1 MKKRKQSADQEL
13 LDRSFKARIEP
24 YLYLLPF
31 FLGIMVFTLYPVVN
45 VVLISFKEGYSYLTR
60 GFDAWS
66 LANYQKVLSDPKFA
80 QAISNTIKYVLL
92 VVPIST
98 CISVVVAYLLS
109 QKLRFSALFQTAY
122 FLPMVT
128 SITAVGLA
136 WKLMYNK
143 NFGIINYILSFFGVD
158 KIPWLENAAWSI
170 PSLVIFGIWNI
181 LPFTIILLLSG
192 LQNIDPQ
199 YYTAARVD
207 GSGSLR
213 IFFRITVPLLAP
225 TIFLVCIIN
234 TISCFKVFSELY
246 PLFNGNPGPFYNLY
260 TVVYY
265 IRYAMIE
272 NRKYGVAAAAAII
285 LFGFIFVFTMVQRV
299 VQSWVNA
306 RKG

>member
-1 MKKRKQSADQEL
+1 MKKKKQPAEQEL
-13 LDRSFKARIEP
+13 GERSFFTRIEP
-24 YLYLLPF
+24 FLYLLPF
-31 FLGIMVFTLYPVVN
+31 FLGIAVFTLYPVVN
-45 VVLISFKEGYSYLTR
+45 VVLMSFKEGYSHLTR
-60 GFDAWS
+60 NFTQWGMD
-66 LANYQKVLSDPKFA
+66 NYQAVLRDPKFA
-80 QAISNTIKYVLL
+80 QAIGNTVKYVVC

-98 CISVVVAYLLS
+98 CIAVVVAYLLN

-143 NFGIINYILSFFGVD
+143 NFGIINYILSFFGID

-170 PSLVIFGIWNI
+170 PALVIFGVWNI

-207 GSGSLR
+207 GSSGVR
-213 IFFRITVPLLAP
+213 IFLRITVPLLAP
-225 TIFLVCIIN
+225 TIFLVCIVN

-246 PLFNGNPGPFYNLY
+246 PLFNGKPGPFNNLY

-265 IRYAMIE
+265 IRYAMME
-272 NRKYGVAAAAAII
+272 NRKYGVAAAAALV
-285 LFGFIFVFTMVQRV
+285 LFLFIFVFTMVQLALQKRSRRRGV
-299 VQSWVNA
+299 
-306 RKG
+306 